1 MAEMTRRV
9 NERMRGAMATLRTR
23 DEVAS
28 LFGGLKM
35 IEPGVVQPQQWRPGP
50 ATETPAE
57 VTAWCGVALKS

>member
-23 DEVAS
+23 DEVAT